1 MSIRN
6 FSALQP
12 YGNIERRRITNSC
25 TQLLVQMMMFEV
37 CRFQTGNLPIH
48 SDRTELKITTLSVLY
63 KYILLNTSR
72 RN

>member
-12 YGNIERRRITNSC
+12 YGNIGRRRITNSC
-25 TQLLVQMMMFEV
+25 TLLLVQKMFEV

-48 SDRTELKITTLSVLY
+48 SDRTELKITTLSALY
-63 KYILLNTSR
+63 KIYFAKHFPV
-72 RN
+72 